1 MNITACKL
9 SLSIPDLKK
18 KKKNIWENE
27 IWAFKAANYF

>member
-18 KKKNIWENE
+18 KKKIWENE
-27 IWAFKAANYF
+27 IWGFKAAKYF